1 MYNTV
6 TDNNIIW
13 GYENNWTR
21 SASSGVRTISPDV
34 PMQTLIWRYLYII
47 EHMEVSD

>member
-6 TDNNIIW
+6 TDNDLIW

-21 SASSGVRTISPDV
+21 SASSDVRTFSPDV
-34 PMQTLIWRYLYII
+34 RMQTLI
-47 EHMEVSD
+47 